1 VEKRHTDFL
10 VGLFILVSVGVI
22 VGTLVLTSGWGEGR
36 YDIYMRSTTA
46 EHLNQDTRVIIQG
59 LEIGV
64 VTQVNPV
71 VDPSTGELS
80 FVAQLT
86 IRDRFPDGS
95 VLHIPVGTRATIARP
110 TPIEA
115 PVILLTM
122 PERIEADT
130 HIESGDT
137 IQSDRQASVLDAL
150 GAFAAT
156 MREEIPA
163 ALDETRRVMGLT
175 AQALTQARELM
186 SATRPQAEA
195 ALERLSRSLERTE
208 EILQEEQA
216 RLGPLHDTLD
226 LVLSDTRTVLARYDS
241 LAVTALAM
249 SNENR
254 EDIRAA
260 IEQLARS
267 AEILQNF
274 AERVSRR
281 PLRLLTG
288 VQPPP
293 PDTGKMEQ

>member
-1 VEKRHTDFL
+1 MQKRHTDFL
-10 VGLFILVSVGVI
+10 VGLFILISVGIV
-22 VGTLVLTSGWGEGR
+22 VGTLVLTSGLGEGR
-36 YDIYMRSTTA
+36 YDVFMRSSTA
-46 EHLNQDTRVIIQG
+46 EDLNQDTRVIIQG

-71 VDPSTGELS
+71 VDPSTRELS
-80 FVAQLT
+80 FVAQLR
-86 IRDRFPDGS
+86 IRDQFPDGS

-122 PERIEADT
+122 PEEIRADT
-130 HIESGDT
+130 YIQPGDT
-137 IQSDRQASVLDAL
+137 ILSERQASVLDAL

-186 SATRPQAEA
+186 AATQPQAEDV
-195 ALERLSRSLERTE
+195 LQRLSQSLARTE
-208 EILQEEQA
+208 EMLQEEQA
-216 RLGPLHDTLD
+216 RLGPLHDSLD

-241 LAVTALAM
+241 LAALALEM

-254 EDIRAA
+254 EDIRTA
-260 IEQLARS
+260 IDQLARS
-267 AEILQNF
+267 AVILQNF

-281 PLRLLTG
+281 PLRILTG

-293 PDTGKMEQ
+293 PDTGKMER

>member
-1 VEKRHTDFL
+1 MEKRYTDL
-10 VGLFILVSVGVI
+10 MVGLFILVSVGVI
-22 VGTLVLTSGWGEGR
+22 VGALVLTSGVGEGR
-36 YDIYMRSTTA
+36 YDVYMRSATA
-46 EHLNQDTRVIIQG
+46 EDLNQDTRVIIQG

-71 VDPSTGELS
+71 VDSATRELN
-80 FVAQLT
+80 FVAKLT

-95 VLHIPVGTRATIARP
+95 VLRLPVGTRGTIARP
-110 TPIEA
+110 TPIEP
-115 PVILLTM
+115 PVIFLTM
-122 PERIEADT
+122 PTQVRGGANVEP
-130 HIESGDT
+130 GDT
-137 IQSDRQASVLDAL
+137 LLSDRQASVLDAL

-156 MREEIPA
+156 MGEEIPA

-175 AQALTQARELM
+175 AEALTQAQELIA
-186 SATRPQAEA
+186 STQPKAEE

-208 EILQEEQA
+208 LILQEEQS
-216 RLGPLHDTLD
+216 RLGPLHDTLG
-226 LVLSDTRTVLARYDS
+226 LLLNDTRGVLARYDS

-254 EDIRAA
+254 DDVRET
-260 IEQLARS
+260 IEKLARS
-267 AEILQNF
+267 ADILQNF
-274 AERVSRR
+274 ADRVSRR

>member
-1 VEKRHTDFL
+1 
-10 VGLFILVSVGVI
+10 
-22 VGTLVLTSGWGEGR
+22 
-36 YDIYMRSTTA
+36 MRSTTA

-71 VDPSTGELS
+71 VDSSTRELS

-115 PVILLTM
+115 PVILLAM
-122 PERIEADT
+122 PSQIRADAYIEP
-130 HIESGDT
+130 GDT
-137 IQSDRQASVLDAL
+137 ILSDRQASVLDAL

-163 ALDETRRVMGLT
+163 ALDETRRVMDLT
-175 AQALTQARELM
+175 AQALTQAREIM
-186 SATRPQAEA
+186 ATTKPQAEA

-208 EILQEEQA
+208 DILQEEQA
-216 RLGPLHDTLD
+216 RLGPLHDTLA
-226 LVLSDTRTVLARYDS
+226 LVLSDTRKVLARYDS

-254 EDIRAA
+254 EDIRVTVD
-260 IEQLARS
+260 QLARS

-274 AERVSRR
+274 AESVSRR

>member
-1 VEKRHTDFL
+1 VDKRHTDFL
-10 VGLFILVSVGVI
+10 VGLFIIVSVGVI
-22 VGTLVLTSGWGEGR
+22 VGTLVLTSGLGEGR
-36 YDIYMRSTTA
+36 YDVYMQSTTA
-46 EHLNQDTRVIIQG
+46 EDLNQDTRVIIQG
-59 LEIGV
+59 LAIGA

-71 VDPSTGELS
+71 VDSSTGELN

-95 VLHIPVGTRATIARP
+95 VLRLPVGTRATITRP

-115 PVILLTM
+115 PIVLLTM
-122 PERIEADT
+122 PDHIRAGAYIEPD
-130 HIESGDT
+130 DT
-137 IQSDRQASVLDAL
+137 IMSERQASVLDAL

-163 ALDETRRVMGLT
+163 ALDETRRIMGLT
-175 AQALTQARELM
+175 AEALTQARQLM
-186 SATRPQAEA
+186 AATQPQAEA
-195 ALERLSRSLERTE
+195 ALEQLSNSLEQTE
-208 EILQEEQA
+208 EILIEERA
-216 RLGPLHDTLD
+216 RLGPLHDTLA
-226 LVLSDTRTVLARYDS
+226 LVLTDTRTVLARYDS
-241 LAVTALAM
+241 LAATALAM

-254 EDIRAA
+254 EDIRTT
-260 IEQLARS
+260 IVQLARS

-281 PLRLLTG
+281 PLRFLTG

>member
-10 VGLFILVSVGVI
+10 VGLFILVSVGIV
-22 VGTLVLTSGWGEGR
+22 VGTLLLTSGLGEGR
-36 YDIYMRSTTA
+36 YDVYMRSSTA

-71 VDPSTGELS
+71 VDSSTRKLS

-95 VLHIPVGTRATIARP
+95 VLRIPVGTRATIARP

-115 PVILLTM
+115 PVILLAM
-122 PERIEADT
+122 PDQIRVGSYVEP
-130 HIESGDT
+130 GDT
-137 IQSDRQASVLDAL
+137 LFSDRQASVLDAL

-175 AQALTQARELM
+175 AEALTQAREM
-186 SATRPQAEA
+186 MAVTQPRAEA
-195 ALERLSRSLERTE
+195 ALESLSRSLARTE
-208 EILQEEQA
+208 EILSAEQA
-216 RLGPLHDTLD
+216 RLGPLHDTLA
-226 LVLSDTRTVLARYDS
+226 LVLTDTRTVLARYDS
-241 LAVTALAM
+241 LAATALAM
-249 SNENR
+249 SHENR
-254 EDIRAA
+254 DDIRST
-260 IEQLARS
+260 IDQLARS